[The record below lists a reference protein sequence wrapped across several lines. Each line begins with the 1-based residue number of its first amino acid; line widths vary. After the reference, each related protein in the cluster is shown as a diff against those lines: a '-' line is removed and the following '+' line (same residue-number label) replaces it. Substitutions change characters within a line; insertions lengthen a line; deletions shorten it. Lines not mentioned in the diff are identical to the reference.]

1 MSDYT
6 KPEKIKRIGKK
17 VGYAIGSVALFAAAC
32 VVVPV
37 VLSTA
42 TGMLYKATAPKV
54 KDDDD
59 WGPVI
64 EKKEKVDE

>member
-1 MSDYT
+1 MKD
-6 KPEKIKRIGKK
+6 RARGKQEFK
-17 VGYAIGSVALFAAAC
+17 KKAGYVIGSVVLLVAAC
-32 VVVPV
+32 VAIPV
-37 VLSTA
+37 VMTA
-42 TGMLYKATAPKV
+42 AADTLYKATVPKV

>member
-1 MSDYT
+1 MENY
-6 KPEKIKRIGKK
+6 KKHKIRNK
-17 VGYAIGSVALFAAAC
+17 VGYVVGSIALFATAC
-32 VVVPV
+32 VTVPV
-37 VLSTA
+37 ALAAA

-64 EKKEKVDE
+64 EKKEKVDK

>member
-1 MSDYT
+1 MEGN
-6 KPEKIKRIGKK
+6 KKRKVKSK
-17 VGYAIGSVALFAAAC
+17 VGYVVGSIALFAAAC
-32 VVVPV
+32 VAIPV
-37 VLSTA
+37 ALTIA
-42 TGMLYKATAPKV
+42 TGALYKVTAPEF